1 MASYDEEENE
11 ENKLINEGKNAA
23 SLSIETGLENFGA
36 DNLHRVQN
44 MEEEQPFSLRHDS

>member
-11 ENKLINEGKNAA
+11 ENKLINEGKNAVLLTA
-23 SLSIETGLENFGA
+23 ETRLEDNGA
-36 DNLHRVQN
+36 HDPHRVQN